1 MKNSEIE
8 NNLISLFK
16 EWANENVIKLS
27 ILPLSGSNR
36 IYYRI
41 FGNNRTALGVYNKDY
56 SENLAFVKFTE
67 HFEKYKLPVPE
78 IYIADLNNNIYIL
91 QDLGDTTL
99 FQFIS
104 GSNIKV
110 AFSEKSIDYYKK
122 IIELMPRFQVVA
134 GQTFDYS
141 YCYPRA
147 SFDKQS
153 MMWDLNYFKY
163 YFLKL
168 SNISFD
174 EQKLEND
181 FQELTEFLLKADTNY
196 FLYRDFQSRN
206 IMLLNDSPY
215 FIDYQGG
222 RKGALQYDI
231 ASLLYDAKANI
242 PQEIRNQLLDYYID
256 TLSKFKNVNVKEFKD
271 YYFGYVIIRILQA
284 LGAYGFRGFYEKKEH
299 FLLSIPYAIE
309 NLKWILSTVK
319 LPIKIP
325 HLLSSFEKIFES
337 EELKKYGFKKSIENN
352 LIVTVNSFSYKRGIP
367 PDESGNGG
375 GFVFDCRTVPNPG
388 RLPEYQNLTGK
399 DEQVIEFLKK
409 TPETA
414 TFLNSVYELV
424 DQSIEKYLERKF
436 THLMINF
443 GCTGGQHR
451 SVYCAEEV
459 AKHIKEKFSINIK
472 LRHIEQELK
481 NLN

>member
-1 MKNSEIE
+1 MKNSDIE

-16 EWANENVIKLS
+16 EWSNENVIKLS
-27 ILPLSGSNR
+27 MLPPSGSSR

-41 FGNNRTALGVYNKDY
+41 FGNNRTALGVYNTDY

-67 HFEKYKLPVPE
+67 HFVQYKLPVPE
-78 IYIADLNNNIYIL
+78 IYKSDLNKNIYII

-99 FQFIS
+99 YQFIS
-104 GSNIKV
+104 NSNIGGN
-110 AFSEKSIDYYKK
+110 FSEKSLTNYKK

-134 GQTFDYS
+134 GQTLDYS

-168 SNISFD
+168 ANVPFD

-181 FQELTEFLLKADTNY
+181 FQEFTEFLLKVDTNY

-206 IMLLNDSPY
+206 IMLFNDDPY

-242 PQEIRNQLLDYYID
+242 PQEIRNQLLDFYIE
-256 TLSKFKNVNVKEFKD
+256 TLSKFKNVNVHQFKD

-299 FLLSIPYAIE
+299 FLLSIPYALE
-309 NLKWILSTVK
+309 NLKWILANVK
-319 LPIKIP
+319 LPIEIP
-325 HLLSSFEKIFES
+325 HLMTSIEKIFES
-337 EELKKYGFKKSIENN
+337 EELKKYGFKKIEENN
-352 LIVTVNSFSYKRGIP
+352 LTVTINSFSYKRGIP

-375 GFVFDCRTVPNPG
+375 GFVFDCRAITNPG
-388 RLPEYQNLTGK
+388 RLPEYQSLTGK
-399 DEQVIEFLKK
+399 DEPVIEFLKK
-409 TPETA
+409 EPET
-414 TFLNSVYELV
+414 TIFLNSIYSVI

-451 SVYCAEEV
+451 SVYCAEAV
-459 AKHIKEKFSINIK
+459 SKHVKEKFNVNIK

>member
-1 MKNSEIE
+1 MTNINIE
-8 NNLISLFK
+8 NNLINLFK
-16 EWANENVIKLS
+16 EWSNENVIKLS
-27 ILPLSGSNR
+27 MLPPSGSSR

-41 FGNNRTALGVYNKDY
+41 FGINRTALGVFNTDY

-67 HFEKYKLPVPE
+67 HFFKYKLPVPE
-78 IYIADLNNNIYIL
+78 IYIADLNKNIYIL

-99 FQFIS
+99 FQYI
-104 GSNIKV
+104 SNINTNV
-110 AFSEKSIDYYKK
+110 SFSEKSIEKYKK
-122 IIELMPRFQVVA
+122 IIELMPRFQIVA
-134 GQTFDYS
+134 GQTLDYS

-168 SNISFD
+168 ANIPFD

-181 FQELTEFLLKADTNY
+181 FQEFTEFLLKADINY

-206 IMLLNDSPY
+206 IMLFNDAPF

-222 RKGALQYDI
+222 RRGALQYDI

-242 PQEIRNQLLDYYID
+242 PQEIRNQLLDYYISI
-256 TLSKFKNVNVKEFKD
+256 LSNFKNVNIHEFKD

-299 FLLSIPYAIE
+299 FLLSIPYALE
-309 NLKWILSTVK
+309 NLKWILANVK
-319 LPIKIP
+319 LPVNIP
-325 HLLSSFEKIFES
+325 HLLSSIEKIVDS
-337 EELKKYGFKKSIENN
+337 EELKKYSFKKSIENN
-352 LIVTVNSFSYKRGIP
+352 LTVSINSFSYKRGIP

-375 GFVFDCRTVPNPG
+375 GFVFDCRAITNPG

-399 DEQVIEFLKK
+399 DEPVIEFLKK
-409 TPETA
+409 SSETT
-414 TFLNSVYELV
+414 TFLNSFYELI

-451 SVYCAEEV
+451 SVYCAEEMS
-459 AKHIKEKFSINIK
+459 KHIIEKFNVNIK

-481 NLN
+481 LIN